1 MQDSTSSTPATSS
14 GSLGGGF
21 SRQSTASSSS
31 SASSLRDYH
40 EGCGRFSNIS
50 SSSNGSSYGMHANRV
65 LWVAGMN
72 GGPDH
77 DAHGLKIIFR
87 QIIGPGDHLVALVLF
102 DRIPSEL
109 GITFKFTPGGF
120 RTAGDRK
127 QLQWLTE
134 KLLYWRNQL
143 EGLAAHC
150 NQKNIMLELR
160 ICAGPSLGEMAVQE
174 ALYLQATDII
184 LDRADGQGSAV
195 KNVGRLLSEKTK
207 ARVAI
212 MHSWPWPWSTKVKSS
227 MQTQV
232 DSTRHDT
239 TTCDDMLLTPDPKKQ
254 EVINEIIPG
263 LDCTCLE
270 AKDPYY
276 LLLIIVLAPASNTLT
291 P

>member
-1 MQDSTSSTPATSS
+1 MKDSTSLTPATSS
-14 GSLGGGF
+14 GSSGRGL
-21 SRQSTASSSS
+21 SRWSTASSS
-31 SASSLRDYH
+31 SASSLPDDH
-40 EGCGRFSNIS
+40 EACGRFSNIS
-50 SSSNGSSYGMHANRV
+50 SSSNGSSYSMHASRV

-120 RTAGDRK
+120 RTAGDQK
-127 QLQWLTE
+127 QLHWLTE

-143 EGLAAHC
+143 EGVAAYC
-150 NQKNIMLELR
+150 NQKN
-160 ICAGPSLGEMAVQE
+160 
-174 ALYLQATDII
+174 
-184 LDRADGQGSAV
+184 GSAV
-195 KNVGRLLSEKTK
+195 KNVGRLLSKKTK

-212 MHSWPWPWSTKVKSS
+212 MHRRSWSWPWSRKVESS

-239 TTCDDMLLTPDPKKQ
+239 TDDMLLTSDPKKQ
-254 EVINEIIPG
+254 ELIDEIIPG

-276 LLLIIVLAPASNTLT
+276 LLLIIVLAAASNTLT

>member
-1 MQDSTSSTPATSS
+1 MKDSTSLTPATSS
-14 GSLGGGF
+14 GSSGRGL
-21 SRQSTASSSS
+21 SRWSTASSS
-31 SASSLRDYH
+31 SASSLPDDH
-40 EGCGRFSNIS
+40 EACGRFSNIS
-50 SSSNGSSYGMHANRV
+50 SSSNGSSYSMHASRV

-120 RTAGDRK
+120 RTAGDQK
-127 QLQWLTE
+127 QLHWLTE

-143 EGLAAHC
+143 EGVAAYC

-160 ICAGPSLGEMAVQE
+160 LCAGPSLGEMAVRE
-174 ALYLQATDII
+174 ALHLQATAII

-195 KNVGRLLSEKTK
+195 KNVGRLLSKKTK

-212 MHSWPWPWSTKVKSS
+212 MHRRSWSWPWSRKVESS

-239 TTCDDMLLTPDPKKQ
+239 TDDMLLTSDPKKQ
-254 EVINEIIPG
+254 ELIDEIIPG

-276 LLLIIVLAPASNTLT
+276 LLLIIVLAAASNTLT